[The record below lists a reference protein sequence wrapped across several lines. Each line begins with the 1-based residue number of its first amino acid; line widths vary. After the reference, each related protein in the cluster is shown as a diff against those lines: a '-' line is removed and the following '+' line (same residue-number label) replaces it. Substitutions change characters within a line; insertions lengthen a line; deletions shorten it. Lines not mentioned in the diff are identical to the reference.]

1 MPSLHTHPPHPT
13 CLAALTRK
21 DRSQSPSSAA
31 QLRCCCCQSPV
42 WRPGHWSL
50 GAARYLGC
58 SVLCGRPSGS
68 EAGVP
73 VWILCSVKAQQEAGV
88 TSWDHTGRMY
98 VLQPLWLKTT
108 TEPVRSA
115 DPHLLPVRATGSG
128 RGVSPGIGKST
139 FLTSSRTFLG
149 QE

>member
-21 DRSQSPSSAA
+21 DHSRSPSSAA
-31 QLRCCCCQSPV
+31 QLRCCCCQSLV
-42 WRPGHWSL
+42 WRPGRWSL
-50 GAARYLGC
+50 AAAHYLGC
-58 SVLCGRPSGS
+58 SALCGRPSGS

-73 VWILCSVKAQQEAGV
+73 VWTLCSAKAQQEAGV
-88 TSWDHTGRMY
+88 TSWDHTGRLY

-108 TEPVRSA
+108 AEPVRSA
-115 DPHLLPVRATGSG
+115 DPHLP
-128 RGVSPGIGKST
+128 RGLSPGIGKST
-139 FLTSSRTFLG
+139 FLTSSQIFLG